1 MPQGAQANRLHPTPN
16 CCTEAGWSGCRIHT
30 PCSVLTRP
38 SRSCLRAASS
48 DMAYTALTPRDA
60 ISCVTSFASPS
71 SPLNASCSSAS
82 KGFRVQHCPVHRAK
96 NKVLTLSAA

>member
-1 MPQGAQANRLHPTPN
+1 MMHTMHTPTGCPTRSDQPQAHQGLGFDA
-16 CCTEAGWSGCRIHT
+16 

-38 SRSCLRAASS
+38 SSSCLRAASS

-71 SPLNASCSSAS
+71 SPLNASCSGAAS
-82 KGFRVQHCPVHRAK
+82 RV
-96 NKVLTLSAA
+96 